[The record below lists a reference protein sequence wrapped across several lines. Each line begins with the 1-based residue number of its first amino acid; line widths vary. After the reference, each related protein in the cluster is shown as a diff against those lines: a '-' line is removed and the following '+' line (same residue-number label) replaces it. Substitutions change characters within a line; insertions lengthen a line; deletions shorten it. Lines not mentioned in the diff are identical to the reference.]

1 MQNPNIS
8 DIIARMKAL
17 QQELETELDKRRE
30 QFRYHLE
37 GHKVRFDREVLAQQ
51 KKFRQSL
58 ARYILG
64 AKFKHLVTA
73 PFIYAVFFPMLL
85 VDLFATLYQTVCFP
99 VYGIPRVRR
108 RDYML
113 HDRNSLGYLNL
124 LEKFNCF
131 YCSYADG
138 LTAYLREIIGRTEQ
152 YWCPIKHARRI
163 KAAHDRY
170 PRFFE
175 YGDAESY
182 AKGLE
187 RLRKAYEGAEK
198 PFREG

>member
-37 GHKVRFDREVLAQQ
+37 GHKVRFEREVLAQQ
-51 KKFRQSL
+51 KKFKQNL

-73 PFIYAVFFPMLL
+73 PFIYAVFLPMLL

-99 VYGIPRVRR
+99 IYGIPRVKR
-108 RDYML
+108 RDYMI

-152 YWCPIKHARRI
+152 YWCPIKHAERLQGTHLRY
-163 KAAHDRY
+163 DR
-170 PRFFE
+170 FLEF
-175 YGDAESY
+175 GDAEGWR
-182 AKGLE
+182 KELE
-187 RLRKAYEGAEK
+187 RIRKDFEPDEK
-198 PFREG
+198 QQSK

>member
-37 GHKVRFDREVLAQQ
+37 GHKVRFEREVLAQQ
-51 KKFRQSL
+51 KKFKQGL

-64 AKFKHLVTA
+64 AKFKHLITA
-73 PFIYAVFFPMLL
+73 PFIYAVFLPMLL
-85 VDLFATLYQTVCFP
+85 LDLFATLYQWVCFP
-99 VYGIPRVRR
+99 VYGIPRVKR
-108 RDYML
+108 RDYMI

-152 YWCPIKHARRI
+152 YWCPIKHAERLQGTHTRY
-163 KAAHDRY
+163 DR
-170 PRFFE
+170 FLEF
-175 YGDAESY
+175 GDAE
-182 AKGLE
+182 GWRRELE
-187 RLRKAYEGAEK
+187 NIRKDFEPDEK
-198 PFREG
+198 PLSK